1 MTREDHVSSLHDA
14 VRSALEMADRL
25 GLHVVGIHLNDALEC
40 LAVTQD
46 VGGET
51 LPLGDQAN

>member
-1 MTREDHVSSLHDA
+1 
-14 VRSALEMADRL
+14 MADRL